1 MKAKYIIG
9 QSVSRTLRNASIA
22 CGIHGLMKDHPFE
35 RILRDGITAPIM
47 PPNEDA
53 CLENIGLI
61 EAGLDPREVTPFL
74 KEEER

>member
-1 MKAKYIIG
+1 
-9 QSVSRTLRNASIA
+9 
-22 CGIHGLMKDHPFE
+22 MKDHSFE

-47 PPNEDA
+47 PPNEDV

>member
-1 MKAKYIIG
+1 
-9 QSVSRTLRNASIA
+9 
-22 CGIHGLMKDHPFE
+22 
-35 RILRDGITAPIM
+35 M